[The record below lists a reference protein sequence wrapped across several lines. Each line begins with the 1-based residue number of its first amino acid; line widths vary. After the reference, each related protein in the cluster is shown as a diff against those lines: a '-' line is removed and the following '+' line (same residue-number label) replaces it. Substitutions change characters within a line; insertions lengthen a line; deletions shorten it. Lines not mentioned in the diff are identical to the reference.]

1 LFLSS
6 KMPSEQ
12 EAEEACHDHAGGQL
26 WERVEAGRFS
36 EAQAARIIRE
46 ILQLLAQAHSR
57 NIVIRDI
64 KPDNLL
70 FLDHSEDA
78 PLKAIDFGI
87 ATICTPDDILQER
100 CGELCNLLTS
110 HLVLPDVVL
119 TRLTTPLISHLAPCL
134 PESRS
139 ALCLRKTRTQSK
151 DEAASI
157 QSYGGCHN
165 HCNVSLICNAS
176 KVW

>member
-1 LFLSS
+1 
-6 KMPSEQ
+6 MPLEQ
-12 EAEEACHDHAGGQL
+12 KAEEACHVHAGGQL

-70 FLDHSEDA
+70 FLDHSQDA

-100 CGELCNLLTS
+100 CGELCNCLMTHLL
-110 HLVLPDVVL
+110 LPGVVL
-119 TRLTTPLISHLAPCL
+119 TRLTMPLVMHLAPCL
-134 PESRS
+134 LESCS
-139 ALCLRKTRTQSK
+139 ALCS
-151 DEAASI
+151 E
-157 QSYGGCHN
+157 
-165 HCNVSLICNAS
+165 
-176 KVW
+176 

>member
-1 LFLSS
+1 MNKCTVDEVCFV
-6 KMPSEQ
+6 
-12 EAEEACHDHAGGQL
+12 GGQL

-46 ILQLLAQAHSR
+46 IMQLLAQAHSR

-87 ATICTPDDILQER
+87 ATICTPDDVLEER
-100 CGELCNLLTS
+100 CGKPCLQY
-110 HLVLPDVVL
+110 V
-119 TRLTTPLISHLAPCL
+119 RLTTTCLCLSMDVCDPQHRLCRGWLDVSLLILFSYTQYFAAV
-134 PESRS
+134 S
-139 ALCLRKTRTQSK
+139 AL
-151 DEAASI
+151 
-157 QSYGGCHN
+157 
-165 HCNVSLICNAS
+165 
-176 KVW
+176 

>member
-1 LFLSS
+1 
-6 KMPSEQ
+6 MPLKQ
-12 EAEEACHDHAGGQL
+12 MAEEACHDHAGGQL

-70 FLDHSEDA
+70 FLDHSQDA

-100 CGELCNLLTS
+100 CGELCNFLMIP
-110 HLVLPDVVL
+110 LVLPGVVL
-119 TRLTTPLISHLAPCL
+119 TRLTTPLVRTTRLITPLVRDLGPCL
-134 PESRS
+134 LQSCS
-139 ALCLRKTRTQSK
+139 ALCLRKTQSK
-151 DEAASI
+151 DQAA
-157 QSYGGCHN
+157 
-165 HCNVSLICNAS
+165 
-176 KVW
+176 

>member
-1 LFLSS
+1 MASAASQFCQST
-6 KMPSEQ
+6 
-12 EAEEACHDHAGGQL
+12 GGQL

-70 FLDHSEDA
+70 FLDHSQDS

-87 ATICTPDDILQER
+87 ATVCSPTDILEER
-100 CGELCNLLTS
+100 CGKLLIRDS
-110 HLVLPDVVL
+110 DWHVLAALSLGQSLLLVTLLQQDCDTFL
-119 TRLTTPLISHLAPCL
+119 DNGL
-134 PESRS
+134 S
-139 ALCLRKTRTQSK
+139 AFSSFQS
-151 DEAASI
+151 
-157 QSYGGCHN
+157 
-165 HCNVSLICNAS
+165 
-176 KVW
+176 

>member
-1 LFLSS
+1 MVAKSS
-6 KMPSEQ
+6 VKLLRVLPTCLGMLAHGEHQ
-12 EAEEACHDHAGGQL
+12 ACHTTAGGQL

-87 ATICTPDDILQER
+87 ATICTPDDILQDR
-100 CGELCNLLTS
+100 CGKSCALL
-110 HLVLPDVVL
+110 
-119 TRLTTPLISHLAPCL
+119 
-134 PESRS
+134 
-139 ALCLRKTRTQSK
+139 
-151 DEAASI
+151 
-157 QSYGGCHN
+157 
-165 HCNVSLICNAS
+165 
-176 KVW
+176 